1 MQNYTNRTDN
11 AVVSNGT
18 LQIITKAESFGG
30 SAYTSAR
37 LLSKDKFSFKY
48 GKIEALAKLTERV
61 GTWTAIW
68 MLGNNISTGGWPACG
83 EIDTMAHAGKQFN
96 EINGCFHHPGHSGGT
111 PDGSNVIIS
120 NGTTEFHK
128 YTVEWSATTIK
139 ISVDDG
145 VFYTCTNGS
154 GLPFNHIFF
163 IILNIAMGGNFGG
176 AIDPVF
182 ANAIMEID

>member
-111 PDGSNVIIS
+111 PDGSNVIILKS
-120 NGTTEFHK
+120 YN
-128 YTVEWSATTIK
+128 
-139 ISVDDG
+139 DD
-145 VFYTCTNGS
+145 S
-154 GLPFNHIFF
+154 KKRDIQD
-163 IILNIAMGGNFGG
+163 FGEKG
-176 AIDPVF
+176 RQ
-182 ANAIMEID
+182 ANQNRWREI